1 MLPVLLVLVATTADS
16 RGSHGLALNVLL
28 LALPFAAVASIAAFG
43 RYVDTPEDA
52 VVALQALLWGLV
64 VVLLVLSCAVR
75 SDAIHGV
82 PPLAASSLVAC
93 LGIFAIMVAVAVV
106 PLARRL
112 VAVRPAK
119 P

>member
-1 MLPVLLVLVATTADS
+1 
-16 RGSHGLALNVLL
+16 
-28 LALPFAAVASIAAFG
+28 
-43 RYVDTPEDA
+43 
-52 VVALQALLWGLV
+52 
-64 VVLLVLSCAVR
+64 
-75 SDAIHGV
+75 V

-93 LGIFAIMVAVAVV
+93 IAVFAIMVTVTVA